1 MQKAFLRAKELL
13 EGYHRRLGEG
23 GRPVAWC
30 SAMGPVEV
38 LRALGFEVFFP
49 ENHAAAIGARRA
61 QEPLIAAAVRRGYSP
76 DACSYLLADVGASL
90 EGVSGLERSGLTRI
104 PPPAVLACN
113 TNQCREVL
121 DWFAFHAR
129 RTGAPL
135 VSIRTPRPLAEPGP
149 PLEGF
154 LMDQWR
160 DAVRA
165 LEGIAGHRLDPG
177 RLRECVT
184 LTAEASRSWEAFLR
198 LNEGRGARH
207 DFGDDLLL
215 MAPLVVLRGTPEAA
229 AFHRDLLHEAAAQ
242 PDRPWKRR
250 VFWEGMPV
258 WGKLRFFRE
267 CLEKRGAGVAG
278 STYCLSWV
286 FDLDPGE
293 PLESLARA
301 GASLFICRDEAWKE
315 EWLERQARAFGADL
329 LLFHEART
337 CHTNTNTR
345 FGMPERLEARTGIPT
360 LVLHGDM
367 VDLRHFS
374 EAETLQR
381 LDAFWETRT

>member
-1 MQKAFLRAKELL
+1 MRAFANAKGLL
-13 EGYHRRLGEG
+13 GKYYRGMADG
-23 GRPVAWC
+23 KRPVAWC

-38 LRALGFEVFFP
+38 LRALGFEVYFP
-49 ENHAAAIGARRA
+49 ENHAAMLGARRA
-61 QEPLIAAAVRRGYSP
+61 QEPLIAAAVRHGYGP
-76 DACSYLLADVGASL
+76 DACTYLLSDIGASL
-90 EGVSGLERSGLTRI
+90 EGRSGLDRFGLEVL

-121 DWFAFHAR
+121 EWFAFHAR

-135 VSIRTPRPLAEPGP
+135 VSIRTPRPLEGGGP
-149 PLEGF
+149 SLDGY

-160 DAVRA
+160 AAIRA
-165 LEGIAGHRLDPG
+165 LEGAAGRALDAG
-177 RLRECVT
+177 RLRETVAFA
-184 LTAEASRSWEAFLR
+184 AEASRDWEAFLR
-198 LNEGRGARH
+198 LNEGGGFRH
-207 DFGDDLLL
+207 DFGDDLVL

-229 AFHRDLLHEAAAQ
+229 AFYRDLLTEVRAL
-242 PDRPWKRR
+242 PDRPLRR
-250 VFWEGMPV
+250 RIFWEGMPV
-258 WGKLRFFRE
+258 WGKLRFFQE
-267 CLEKRGAGVAG
+267 YFPKWDAGVVA

-286 FDLDPGE
+286 FDLDPAE

-301 GASLFICRDEAWKE
+301 YSSLFICRDEAWKE
-315 EWLERQARAFGADL
+315 AWLERQVCAFNAGL

-345 FGMPERLEARTGIPT
+345 FRMPERMEERTGVPA

-374 EAETLQR
+374 EAETRQR
-381 LDAFWETRT
+381 LEAFWETRG